1 MRTVLAAISLAFV
14 ITITLRA
21 DGFGISEQSARAAG
35 MGGAYVAQVNDPSA
49 IFYNPGALGILTKKK
64 AVSIGASVS
73 AFDQF
78 LFQGVA
84 PGAGAGTT
92 AQQPKTKT
100 VAPQAFLTVPFLSR
114 MTFGLGTYT
123 PFRMHSEWTPAS
135 TFGGRLVAVRSR
147 IDTLDVAP
155 TIGLQL
161 SPSFGIGAGAIYRS
175 TKVSATRT
183 LATDLGGASQDIA
196 TLKMES
202 DSKSKVTFTAGL
214 AYRPSPS
221 FSFGASYRGGTNT
234 TFNGAGRLTQ
244 ISTGDPQ
251 LDALVKASFPF
262 DQDLALTSGVQLPA
276 QISAGIAVGSKPLL
290 FEADVNRTNW
300 KKLQSIAFAF
310 PNNASLN
317 TSYPLSF
324 RDTTSFRGGLRWAFP
339 TGPQLRLGFAA
350 EKSPQPNETV
360 GPFLADANRNSISAG
375 AGLDWLDVAVVWSHY
390 ASRAIT
396 TNVQGVNGNYSGNAW
411 MVMITA
417 TK

>member
-1 MRTVLAAISLAFV
+1 MRTLLAAALTALV
-14 ITITLRA
+14 IAPALRA
-21 DGFGISEQSARAAG
+21 DGFAINEQSARAAG

-64 AVSIGASVS
+64 AASIGASVS

-78 LFQGVA
+78 LFQGLA

-92 AQQPKTKT
+92 GQQPKTKT
-100 VAPQAFLTVPFLSR
+100 IAPQVFLTVPLFSR

-123 PFRMHSEWTPAS
+123 PFRMHSEWTPS
-135 TFGGRLVAVRSR
+135 GTFGGRLVAFKSR

-161 SPSFGIGAGAIYRS
+161 APSFGIGAGAIYRT
-175 TKVSATRT
+175 TKVSATRD
-183 LATDLGGASQDIA
+183 LSTDVAGVSHDIA
-196 TLKMES
+196 TLNMAS
-202 DSKSKVTFTAGL
+202 DSKAKVTFSAGL
-214 AYRPSPS
+214 SYRPSPS

-234 TFNGAGRLTQ
+234 TFSGAGRLTQ
-244 ISTGDPQ
+244 IATGDPQ

-262 DQDLALTSGVQLPA
+262 DQDLALASDVQLPA
-276 QISAGIAVGSKPLL
+276 QLSAGIAFGSKPLL
-290 FEADVNRTNW
+290 FEADVNRTSW
-300 KKLQSIAFAF
+300 KKLQSVAFTF
-310 PNNASLN
+310 PNNATLN

-324 RDTTSFRGGLRWAFP
+324 KDTTSFRGGIRWAFP
-339 TGPQLRLGFAA
+339 TGPQIRLGFAS

-360 GPFLADANRNSISAG
+360 GPFLADASRTSITAG
-375 AGLDWLDVAVVWSHY
+375 AGLDWLDVALVWSRY
-390 ASRAIT
+390 ASRSIT
-396 TNVQGVNGNYSGNAW
+396 TNVQNVNGNYSGNAW